1 MIEKRKAFKAKEE
14 TEQIAEAKH
23 MELMQQQQAQ
33 QNARF
38 AQFEAEKN
46 AQQAAAE
53 ERFAKAM
60 QSAPD
65 GSCAAEHKESMQQSY
80 LQSVAEAKFARDRR
94 AELARDERAF
104 A

>member
-1 MIEKRKAFKAKEE
+1 
-14 TEQIAEAKH
+14 
-23 MELMQQQQAQ
+23 MQQQQAQ

-80 LQSVAEAKFARDRR
+80 SQSVAEANFARYRK
-94 AELARDERAF
+94 AELAREERAF
-104 A
+104 AEVESDMQQM